1 MSKTLQGCNQ
11 ILIEFVKE
19 SIFISMFYRLFLRVI
34 LYESYNTKISL
45 RRDVTVTLFST
56 SLPLVKLQ
64 SCCIMNIIDLS
75 QISMHGYK

>member
-19 SIFISMFYRLFLRVI
+19 SIFISMFYRFFLRVI

-56 SLPLVKLQ
+56 LLPLVKLQ